1 MTQDTLFQL
10 VKAFEAGHASRLEY
24 TEGDSRLVLE
34 KNTAVPVAPAP
45 APAAPSPA
53 GSPEAAPE
61 AQMVQSPLVGT
72 FYAAAEPGGAPFVK
86 SGDSVHKGQ
95 TVCIV
100 EAMKMI
106 NEIPAPCDCVIE
118 ECLVKDGALVGFGD
132 GLFRIREL

>member
-10 VKAFEAGHASRLEY
+10 VKAFEAGRASRLEY

-34 KNTAVPVAPAP
+34 KSAA
-45 APAAPSPA
+45 APAAPVPPA
-53 GSPEAAPE
+53 PVPAAEVPGAAPE
-61 AQMVQSPLVGT
+61 AQKVQSPLVGT
-72 FYAAAEPGGAPFVK
+72 FYAAAEPGGTPFVK
-86 SGDSVHKGQ
+86 PGDSVHKGQ

-118 ECLVKDGALVGFGD
+118 ECLARDGALVGFGD